1 VFEVSS
7 DDWFV
12 GFHEGLVA
20 RFWRAAGE
28 AMADGDA
35 RLVLELLGPRPLRVL
50 DMPCGNGRITAR
62 VAAAGHEA
70 VGVDI
75 APAEVE
81 EARAAVPDARF
92 EVGDLRSPPDLG
104 AFDAVVSWGNSFGY
118 LRPDQTAA
126 CLASFHG
133 ALRPGGRLVL
143 ESLTVAESFLPGG
156 VKERAEYEF
165 GGIRMLTV
173 NAYRAAESRLE
184 TELTLSEGDVVE
196 HAQSIHHV
204 HTTGEV
210 VRMLRGA
217 GFREVDLLS
226 APGVPYELGAP
237 RMIAVAVR

>member
-1 VFEVSS
+1 MSS

-62 VAAAGHEA
+62 LAAAGHAA

-75 APAEVE
+75 ATAEVE
-81 EARAAVPDARF
+81 VARAAVPGARF

-118 LRPDQTAA
+118 LRPDETAGS
-126 CLASFHG
+126 LG
-133 ALRPGGRLVL
+133 RLREALRPGGRLVL

-156 VKERAEYEF
+156 IEQRAEYEF
-165 GGIRMLTV
+165 GGIRMLSV
-173 NAYRAAESRLE
+173 NAYRPAESRLE
-184 TELTLSEGDVVE
+184 SELTLTEGDLVE
-196 HAQSIHHV
+196 HARSIHHV

-210 VRMLRGA
+210 LRMLRGA
-217 GFREVDLLS
+217 GFREIDLLS

-237 RMIAVAVR
+237 RMIAVAMR